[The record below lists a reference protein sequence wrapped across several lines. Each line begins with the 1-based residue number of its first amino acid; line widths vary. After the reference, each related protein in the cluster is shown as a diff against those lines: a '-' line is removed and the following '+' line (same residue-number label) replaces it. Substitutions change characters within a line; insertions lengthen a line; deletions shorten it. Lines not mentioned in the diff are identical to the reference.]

1 MQPDAPV
8 IAGRYV
14 LRRPLGEALHLA
26 HDRRDGRPVFLFAA
40 LPPPELGEAARTEIG
55 ERTVAAARTAQQLRH
70 PGVNAVLDVVRHDG
84 CPWVVTAA
92 VDGRPLPEIVAENGP
107 LAPQA
112 AARLAADLLGAL
124 TRAHALGLRHGDV
137 QPRNVWLTPDGRGVL
152 TGFGTVPDGGA
163 GDVSRVGAPGFAAPE
178 AEPVPAGD
186 LFSLGATVYFAVEGV
201 PPFSGDGPMA
211 VLSAVLSADPRAPER
226 AGDLGPVLLALLAKD
241 PAHRPRDAVETVERV
256 AAGARTGRRI
266 TVGRG
271 RLAVF
276 AGSLA
281 VALVS
286 ATTIATVLLTSP
298 DRAPPDT
305 AAQTGPAP
313 QAVADDEPGKFA
325 APPRACG
332 LLTDDQVGQLVPTGY
347 KDRGFGGG
355 NADPDSACRI
365 DAARLDD
372 TAPTVKIDVVRHSPG
387 PLGGGPATA
396 REFVSALHAEAAS
409 GPTVLGDTVSNVR
422 EPAGRGD
429 AAVVYDLRP
438 QTGHR
443 YQTVAAVAVSNVVA
457 VVRCESDIAA
467 DPGTE
472 TVAAVSACAEK
483 ATGWVA
489 EALERAR

>member
-1 MQPDAPV
+1 M
-8 IAGRYV
+8 
-14 LRRPLGEALHLA
+14 
-26 HDRRDGRPVFLFAA
+26 
-40 LPPPELGEAARTEIG
+40 
-55 ERTVAAARTAQQLRH
+55 
-70 PGVNAVLDVVRHDG
+70 
-84 CPWVVTAA
+84 
-92 VDGRPLPEIVAENGP
+92 
-107 LAPQA
+107 
-112 AARLAADLLGAL
+112 
-124 TRAHALGLRHGDV
+124 
-137 QPRNVWLTPDGRGVL
+137 PDGS
-152 TGFGTVPDGGA
+152 A

-178 AEPVPAGD
+178 AEPVPAGDLFSQVAEAGEGQDLVPAGD

-241 PAHRPRDAVETVERV
+241 PAHRPRDAVETIERV
-256 AAGARTGRRI
+256 AAGTRTGRRI

-305 AAQTGPAP
+305 VVQTGPAP
-313 QAVADDEPGKFA
+313 QAVADDEPGRFA

-332 LLTDDQVGQLVPTGY
+332 LLTDDQVGQLVPSGY

-372 TAPTVKIDVVRHSPG
+372 TAPTVRIDVLRHSPG

-396 REFVSALHAEAAS
+396 REFVSALRAEAAS

-422 EPAGRGD
+422 EPAGQGD
-429 AAVVYDLRP
+429 AAVVYDLRRE
-438 QTGHR
+438 TGHR
-443 YQTVAAVAVSNVVA
+443 RSRSARRRRRRRRRGVDRHRA
-457 VVRCESDIAA
+457 RRRA
-467 DPGTE
+467 DPGRRR
-472 TVAAVSACAEK
+472 AAARDQRRRDRPRPPGCARRRP
-483 ATGWVA
+483 
-489 EALERAR
+489 RARGRARWGGAALDRPNPRRPLPARRVRGRRRAPLHAAGGPARPDR